1 MVNTLN
7 LLKENVYQV
16 TSIKVQEITSGYFK
30 VSVISE
36 EETEHFVTIDQ
47 DFLNR
52 FIEYKAA
59 PKNIIKH
66 SFEFLL
72 DREPNT
78 SILKEFN
85 IKVIG
90 SYFPEYP
97 KAVIKYF

>member
-36 EETEHFVTIDQ
+36 KETEHFVTIDQ
-47 DFLNR
+47 DFLNH
-52 FIEYKAA
+52 FLKYKVA
-59 PKNIIKH
+59 PKNIIKY

-78 SILKEFN
+78 SILKKFN
-85 IKVIG
+85 IKVIS

-97 KAVIKYF
+97 EAMIKYF